1 MVRIVY
7 LPETV
12 DCTADPHPVAY
23 GGAFTRALGDVVT
36 VCTSDLVR
44 AIRSVNL
51 TFEKEGREEQFE
63 SDYYSD
69 HGRQGLKQTRDA
81 LAKSYKIVGLQFFD
95 DASVDARHHL
105 PIGLEGV
112 KAAVDLI
119 GKRLAENNGV
129 SAELV
134 VYVIWQFAETGS
146 CADCI
151 TAKLSRDG
159 TAEVDYS
166 NQDWWM
172 TSEGYEKHCAD
183 LSELIGQ
190 EIETK
195 AN

>member
-1 MVRIVY
+1 MVRMVY

-23 GGAFTRALGDVVT
+23 GVAFERVLSDVIA

-51 TFEKEGREEQFE
+51 TFEKDGGEEHFE

-69 HGRQGLKQTRDA
+69 HGEMGAKQAKGA
-81 LAKSYKIVGLQFFD
+81 LAESYKIVGLQFFD
-95 DASVDARHHL
+95 DASVDAKHHL

-119 GKRLAENNGV
+119 RKRLAKSEGDL
-129 SAELV
+129 ELV
-134 VYVIWQFAETGS
+134 IYVIWRFAQTGS

-151 TAKLSRDG
+151 TVRFSRDG

-172 TSEGYEKHCAD
+172 TSEGYEAHCAD

-190 EIETK
+190 KIEPN